1 MANQTVA
8 NVQHRHGDP
17 LRADPTH
24 ECRLAVN
31 FSWCMDCVR
40 RQVLLNNSDGESG
53 NSIRPVN
60 RVESRTHFSSAITKQ
75 HGVWGEEFHKARE
88 VSIPSCLE
96 EFSGDAFGFF
106 SSGIETVM
114 L

>member
-1 MANQTVA
+1 MPNQIVA
-8 NVQHRHGDP
+8 NVQDRHVGQLP
-17 LRADPTH
+17 ADPGY
-24 ECRLAVN
+24 ECRLTVN
-31 FSWCMDCVR
+31 FGWCVDRVR
-40 RQVLLNNSDGESG
+40 RQVLLNTNGESSY
-53 NSIRPVN
+53 SIRSMN

-88 VSIPSCLE
+88 VSILSCLE